1 MTTILSEILGRKR
14 EAVAKLRVDAVT
26 RDLRERA
33 LAIRSN
39 ATPHRLL
46 EALVGM
52 RSDRA
57 LNIIAEFKR
66 RSPSAGMIRDDLS
79 ATDIASRYERGGACA
94 ISVLTDEDYFGG
106 SILDLIAIR
115 ASTALPLL
123 RKDFI
128 IDEIQVYEAAAAG
141 ADAVLLIVSALDDC
155 ALAKLR
161 ATAEDELGLDAI
173 VEVHASEELHR
184 AVEAGARI
192 IGVNNRD
199 LRTFRTSLETS
210 ERLIAEAPRD
220 RIMVSESGLHS
231 PKSLRHLKSLGFR
244 GFLIGEAL
252 MCAPDPEAALRE
264 FIAGA
269 EATSCSHRFAAGRIR
284 PVCGPVA
291 GLAGGSTAHRAVATQ
306 QSAIQIKICGVTNA
320 NDARACVELGADMIG
335 FNFYR
340 KSPRYIDPA
349 IVRRMVNALP
359 PGISAVGVFVDAHPA
374 EIREIA
380 HIASIRC
387 VQLHG
392 NATPESCSELAYEF
406 RVIRALSTDAQFE
419 PEHTAAFPDCDVLI
433 DAYHPE
439 LRGGTGQTCDWSA
452 ATAATRYARC
462 LILSGGLNSNNV
474 GRAIAAVKPYAVDVC
489 SGIESSPGVKDH
501 RALEQFINAV
511 RTAEHSIGMA
521 STHKAPAEF
530 HPERS
535 EGSRIVS

>member
-1 MTTILSEILGRKR
+1 
-14 EAVAKLRVDAVT
+14 
-26 RDLRERA
+26 
-33 LAIRSN
+33 
-39 ATPHRLL
+39 
-46 EALVGM
+46 
-52 RSDRA
+52 
-57 LNIIAEFKR
+57 
-66 RSPSAGMIRDDLS
+66 
-79 ATDIASRYERGGACA
+79 
-94 ISVLTDEDYFGG
+94 
-106 SILDLIAIR
+106 
-115 ASTALPLL
+115 
-123 RKDFI
+123 
-128 IDEIQVYEAAAAG
+128 
-141 ADAVLLIVSALDDC
+141 
-155 ALAKLR
+155 
-161 ATAEDELGLDAI
+161 
-173 VEVHASEELHR
+173 
-184 AVEAGARI
+184 
-192 IGVNNRD
+192 
-199 LRTFRTSLETS
+199 
-210 ERLIAEAPRD
+210 
-220 RIMVSESGLHS
+220 
-231 PKSLRHLKSLGFR
+231 
-244 GFLIGEAL
+244 

-530 HPERS
+530 HPERC